1 MVREDETLGTGH
13 TWCLQWI
20 LSVSPAPALGPV
32 CPAAPTSAFSS
43 PLDSSLHGSW
53 HVSRADADLGAPL
66 ALFLPTA
73 SHFADLWLIC
83 TFSGYGGRVEWNPQI
98 QFCCLLVTSVR

>member
-1 MVREDETLGTGH
+1 MVKGTEIGPSGWLSN
-13 TWCLQWI
+13 TW
-20 LSVSPAPALGPV
+20 SVIIPV

-73 SHFADLWLIC
+73 WHFADLWLIC

-98 QFCCLLVTSVR
+98 QFCCLLVTSGR

>member
-13 TWCLQWI
+13 TWCLRWI
-20 LSVSPAPALGPV
+20 LSVSPAPALGTV
-32 CPAAPTSAFSS
+32 CPAAPTSAFPS

-73 SHFADLWLIC
+73 WHFADLWLIC
-83 TFSGYGGRVEWNPQI
+83 TFSGYGGRVERNPQI
-98 QFCCLLVTSVR
+98 DSFAVC